1 MLKAFENDFLMSHL
15 FHVQLVEVVDG
26 DVEQTTAGDIV
37 VDEEMA
43 VRKYWIVETCEK
55 KTINDNINFKKVR

>member
-1 MLKAFENDFLMSHL
+1 VLKAFENDFLMSHL

-43 VRKYWIVETCEK
+43 VRKY
-55 KTINDNINFKKVR
+55 